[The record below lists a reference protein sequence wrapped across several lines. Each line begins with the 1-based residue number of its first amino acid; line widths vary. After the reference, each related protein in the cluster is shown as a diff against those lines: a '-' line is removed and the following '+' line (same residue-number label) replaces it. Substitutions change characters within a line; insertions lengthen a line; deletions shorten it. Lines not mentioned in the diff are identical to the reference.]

1 MLTKDWQQAVA
12 EHEAAIE
19 ACVAASRRVPDA
31 QWNLAYAEG
40 KWSPA
45 QHVEHVG
52 LSYQMVID
60 ALSGK
65 PPKAR
70 LGRMRQLVL
79 RTFMLPRILRTN
91 VFREGVPAPREMRPL
106 REPRDRAAV
115 EELLRS
121 RAAKCIEVLVA
132 SNHPGARVQHPY
144 FGPLRLLDMLRL
156 GTSHARHHSALLVH
170 SGVGDC
176 GCL

>member
-1 MLTKDWQQAVA
+1 MLTNDWQQAVA

-19 ACVAASRRVPDA
+19 ACIAASRRVPDT

-45 QHVEHVG
+45 QHVDHVG

-60 ALSGK
+60 ALSGN

-70 LGRMRQLVL
+70 LGRVRQFVL
-79 RTFMLPRILRTN
+79 RTFVLPKILRTN
-91 VFREGVPAPREMRPL
+91 VFREGVPAPREMRPP
-106 REPRDRAAV
+106 REPQDRAAV
-115 EELLRS
+115 EERLRS
-121 RAAKCIEVLVA
+121 RAAKCIEVVLA
-132 SNHPGARVQHPY
+132 SNRPGVRVQHPY

-156 GTSHARHHSALLVH
+156 GTSHARHHTALLRDRAA
-170 SGVGDC
+170 GGT
-176 GCL
+176 